1 MEWFYWIKGIG
12 TVLIVLLGTNWL
24 FNTFFLDLKRD
35 FSSVALQQQS
45 NIGSVRKEN
54 ETAYYR
60 NFLVPLGFPLITGLG
75 LSLKYKI
82 RNGNFADVW
91 KAIMELAEKNTI
103 RFTDEPKEYTLDV
116 VNGMAK
122 HFLKTQLSEEYMNV
136 GIAVSP
142 STLPG
147 FVITIASMMGS
158 IEQSSVPHFLAAV
171 PRQRIDSIDV
181 LIIDSWRAYRMLN
194 GSEKWYKLVIVCEA
208 RSSEAAYNVH
218 DNTISWDESIEGF
231 KKDAEFEYTPPADNS
246 DDSKFLAFTT
256 SSYNATTSFAQRC
269 LVSGIASFI
278 QGFPS
283 GQELSNKDSLAVVGN
298 LGDVSSS
305 IHFWHKA
312 FAVLLHCGSLS
323 FINKP
328 SISLSSLSNSTL
340 LFIEPSDLV
349 KIVEEINSKGTSF
362 TQRLRLSWATALLSE
377 GVFTKVG
384 QAPFKSL
391 NKLRCVLLAESIQ
404 DTQSVAAFPEKI
416 PKLKETIKSKS
427 FSSFT
432 TEKLNYVRAL
442 LGSRVIL
449 ELYCPYIVMGP
460 ISQTNYYDYRVLPS
474 SVDSCFT
481 CCGPLATTLE
491 GKLTQTDENPQLD
504 ISKRQGMLCIRGF
517 TIGKPVE
524 SNRLQDAMKLSD
536 KFGGGEGWM
545 PMVGIFG
552 LWGQD
557 GCLYIYK

>member
-1 MEWFYWIKGIG
+1 MDWFYWIKGIG
-12 TVLIVLLGTNWL
+12 TLLIVLLATNWL

-45 NIGSVRKEN
+45 NIGSVRKEH

-91 KAIMELAEKNTI
+91 KAIMELADKNTI
-103 RFTDEPKEYTLDV
+103 RFTHDPKEYTLDV

-122 HFLKTQLSEEYMNV
+122 HFLKTQLSKGHMNV
-136 GIAVSP
+136 GIAISP

-147 FVITIASMMGS
+147 FIITIASMMGS
-158 IEQSSVPHFLAAV
+158 IEQSSVAHFLAAV
-171 PRQRIDSIDV
+171 PRERIDNIDV

-194 GSEKWYKLVIVCEA
+194 GSEKWYKLVVVCETRA
-208 RSSEAAYNVH
+208 PETAFNVH
-218 DNTISWDESIEGF
+218 DNTISWAESIKGF
-231 KKDAEFEYTPPADNS
+231 KEDAEFEYTPPADNS
-246 DDSKFLAFTT
+246 DDCKFLAFTT
-256 SSYNATTSFAQRC
+256 SSYNATTSFTQRC

-283 GQELSNKDSLAVVGN
+283 GQELSIKDSLAVVGN

-312 FAVLLHCGSLS
+312 FAVLLHRGSLS
-323 FINKP
+323 FIDKP
-328 SISLSSLSNSTL
+328 SISSLANCTL
-340 LFIEPSDLV
+340 FFIEPSDLL
-349 KIVEEINSKGTSF
+349 KILKEINSKGTPLF
-362 TQRLRLSWATALLSE
+362 ARFRLSWATALLSE
-377 GVFTKVG
+377 GVFTRVG
-384 QAPFKSL
+384 QASFESL
-391 NKLRCVLLAESIQ
+391 NNLRCVFLAESIE
-404 DTQSVAAFPEKI
+404 DTRLIAEFPEKV
-416 PKLKETIKSKS
+416 PKMNDTIKSKS
-427 FSSFT
+427 ISSFT
-432 TEKLNYVRAL
+432 TGKLNYARAL
-442 LGSRVIL
+442 LGSRLVL

-460 ISQTNYYDYRVLPS
+460 IAQTNYYDYRVLPP
-474 SVDSCFT
+474 SVDTSFI

-491 GKLTQTDENPQLD
+491 GKLTQTEENPQLD

-524 SNRLQDAMKLSD
+524 PNRLQHAMNLSD